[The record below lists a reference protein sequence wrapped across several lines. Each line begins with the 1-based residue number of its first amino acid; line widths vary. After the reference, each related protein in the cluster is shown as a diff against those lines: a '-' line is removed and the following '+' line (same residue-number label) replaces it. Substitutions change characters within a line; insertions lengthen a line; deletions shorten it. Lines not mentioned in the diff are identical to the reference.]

1 MENNNLQLNEKKPSK
16 FLQVLETIWSYIK
29 KVLDVLVKNW
39 FFIFFP
45 LRLFKDLVYDKMRHE
60 KQKVFIAW
68 LFLAPTILGF
78 ILFFAYPL
86 VMSLIYA
93 FSSVKPNGDF
103 FFGQVFPMG
112 DNGYD
117 WTATPTIDY
126 LNNFKYALRVNE
138 DFPVNLWTT
147 IQNTVIDTAII
158 TIFSLLIA
166 VMLNGKFKGRTV
178 VRAIFFL
185 PVVFNSEAITAALSA
200 AEGVGEMLNKA
211 GDNALTNLFDL
222 KQFMQ
227 GLGVPVK
234 LVNFL
239 SGITSTI
246 YRTISYSGIQILVFL
261 TAIQSVPKHLYEAAT
276 IEGAT
281 TYEQFWKITLPMVS
295 PMIITVVVYTIVD
308 SFLRSEICDTMDV
321 VYRDS
326 EYGYYAA
333 MSWIYILTSLLIMG
347 VVVGILS
354 KVVFYYDDKK

>member
-1 MENNNLQLNEKKPSK
+1 MNNNVELKNEKPSK
-16 FLQVLETIWSYIK
+16 FLSVLETIWSYIK
-29 KVLDVLVKNW
+29 KVFDVLLKNW

-45 LRLFKDLVYDKMRHE
+45 GRLFKELIYDKMRHE
-60 KQKVFIAW
+60 KQKLLIAW
-68 LFLAPTILGF
+68 LFLTPTILGF
-78 ILFFAYPL
+78 LLFFAYPL
-86 VMSLIYA
+86 VMSLLYA
-93 FSSVKPNGDF
+93 FSTVKSNGEF

-112 DNGYD
+112 DKGYD
-117 WTATPTIDY
+117 FTATPVIDY
-126 LNNFKYALRVNE
+126 FNNFKYALRVNE
-138 DFPVNLWTT
+138 DFPVSLWTT
-147 IQNTVIDTAII
+147 IKDTVIDTAVI

-166 VMLNGKFKGRTV
+166 VMLNGNFKGRAF

-185 PVVFNSEAITAALSA
+185 PVVFNSEAITAALNA
-200 AEGVGEMLNKA
+200 AEGVGEMLNKT
-211 GDNALTNLFDL
+211 GDGALTQLFDL
-222 KQFMQ
+222 AKFME

-234 LVNFL
+234 LVKFL
-239 SGITSTI
+239 TDITSAI

-281 TYEQFWKITLPMVS
+281 GYEQFWKITLPMVS
-295 PMIITVVVYTIVD
+295 PMIVTVVVYTIVD
-308 SFLRSEICDTMDV
+308 SFLRSEICDIMDI

-333 MSWIYILTSLLIMG
+333 MSWIYILASLLIMG

>member
-1 MENNNLQLNEKKPSK
+1 MKNNNLQLNNEKPSTIK
-16 FLQVLETIWSYIK
+16 DRLLTIWDGFK
-29 KVLDVLVKNW
+29 KVLDVLLKNW
-39 FFIFFP
+39 FFVFFP
-45 LRLFKDLVYDKMRHE
+45 MRLFKDLVYDKMRYE
-60 KQKVFIAW
+60 KQKLLIAW

-78 ILFFAYPL
+78 VLFFAYPL
-86 VMSLIYA
+86 IMSLIYA
-93 FSSVKPNGDF
+93 FSSVKPDGTF
-103 FFGQVFPMG
+103 FFGQVFPKG
-112 DNGYD
+112 DMGYD
-117 WTATPTIDY
+117 WNATPTIDY

-147 IQNTVIDTAII
+147 VTDTLIDTTVI

-166 VMLNGKFKGRTV
+166 VMLNGKFRGRTV

-200 AEGVGEMLNKA
+200 AEGVSEMLKNDGA
-211 GDNALTNLFDL
+211 GALTNLFDL
-222 KQFMQ
+222 SKFME

-234 LVNFL
+234 LVSFL
-239 SGITSTI
+239 TGITSTI
-246 YRTISYSGIQILVFL
+246 YRTISYSGIQILIFL

-295 PMIITVVVYTIVD
+295 PMIITVVVFTIVD
-308 SFLRSEICDTMDV
+308 SFLRSEICKTMDII
-321 VYRDS
+321 YRDS

-333 MSWIYILTSLLIMG
+333 MSWIYILASLLIMG

>member
-1 MENNNLQLNEKKPSK
+1 MNNNVELKNEKPSK
-16 FLQVLETIWSYIK
+16 FLSVLETIWSYIK
-29 KVLDVLVKNW
+29 KVFDVLLKNW

-45 LRLFKDLVYDKMRHE
+45 GRLFKELIYDKMRHE
-60 KQKVFIAW
+60 KQKLLIAW

-78 ILFFAYPL
+78 LLFFAYPL
-86 VMSLIYA
+86 VMSLLYA
-93 FSSVKPNGDF
+93 FSTVKSNGEF

-112 DNGYD
+112 DRGYD
-117 WTATPTIDY
+117 FTATPVIDY
-126 LNNFKYALRVNE
+126 FNNFKYALRVNE
-138 DFPVNLWTT
+138 DFPVSLWTT
-147 IQNTVIDTAII
+147 IKDTVIDTAVI

-166 VMLNGKFKGRTV
+166 VMLNGNFKGRAF

-185 PVVFNSEAITAALSA
+185 PVVFNSEAITAALNA
-200 AEGVGEMLNKA
+200 AEGVGEMLNKT
-211 GDNALTNLFDL
+211 GDGALTQLFDL
-222 KQFMQ
+222 AKFME

-234 LVNFL
+234 LVKFL
-239 SGITSTI
+239 TDITSAI

-281 TYEQFWKITLPMVS
+281 GYEQFWKITLPMVS
-295 PMIITVVVYTIVD
+295 PMIVTVVVYTIVD
-308 SFLRSEICDTMDV
+308 SFLRSEICDIMDI

-333 MSWIYILTSLLIMG
+333 MSWIYILASLLIMG